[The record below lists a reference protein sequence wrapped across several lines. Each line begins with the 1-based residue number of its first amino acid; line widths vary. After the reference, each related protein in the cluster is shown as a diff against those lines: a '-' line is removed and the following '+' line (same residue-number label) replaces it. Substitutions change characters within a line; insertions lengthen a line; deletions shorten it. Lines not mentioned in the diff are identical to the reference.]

1 MQKQIQM
8 HIVETENKIIKR
20 KCSAHRFN
28 SNLVV
33 EEQNLGKLKDVR
45 KHLDRSTYKKLI
57 QIGKK

>member
-8 HIVETENKIIKR
+8 HIVEKEKKIIKR

-33 EEQNLGKLKDVR
+33 EEQNLGKLKDLSENIWIEAHI
-45 KHLDRSTYKKLI
+45 KN
-57 QIGKK
+57 